1 MFWQKRFGDFAD
13 RLIHYKL
20 PVRLRLWNG
29 REVSLGGDP
38 LVTLEIRSVQA
49 LRRLLRPS
57 MATLGQAYVEGE
69 IDVVGAIDDVIG
81 AVAQIAA
88 HAGRIGRHRPRM
100 VRHSRK
106 IDAEAIAYHY
116 DVSNDFYRLWLDSE
130 MVYSCAYFHTPDDT
144 LEQAQLQKLDYILG
158 KLRLQPG
165 QRLLDIGC
173 GWGALVLRAAR
184 NHGVREVGITLSQ
197 KQFELA
203 SRRVAEAGL
212 ADRVE
217 IRLQDYRDVSG
228 PFERVVSVGMFEHVG
243 LKNLR
248 GYFAKI
254 NELLTD
260 DGICM
265 NHGITSSDPES
276 AESPL
281 GGGEFIERYVFPHG
295 ELPHIGLV
303 LKELSAAG
311 LEAADV
317 ENLRRHYA
325 LTTQHWSRRFEQ
337 NGERLRELVGE
348 KRYRI
353 WRAYLAGYTYGFRH
367 NWIALHQVLAVKA
380 SASDREPLPLT
391 RDYMYEPPPA
401 SGAPPAA
408 E

>member
-116 DVSNDFYRLWLDSE
+116 DVSNDFYRLWLDRE
-130 MVYSCAYFHTPDDT
+130 MVYSCAYFRTPDDT

-158 KLRLQPG
+158 KLRLRPG

-173 GWGALVLRAAR
+173 GWGALVLHAAR
-184 NHGVREVGITLSQ
+184 DYGVRAVGITLSQ
-197 KQFELA
+197 KQCELA
-203 SRRVAEAGL
+203 TRRVAEAGL
-212 ADRVE
+212 AERVE

-228 PFERVVSVGMFEHVG
+228 PFERIVSVGMFEHVG

-265 NHGITSSDPES
+265 NHGITSSDPDS

-353 WRAYLAGYTYGFRH
+353 WRAYLAGCTYGFRH

-380 SASDREPLPLT
+380 SAPERAPLPLT
-391 RDYMYEPPPA
+391 REYMY
-401 SGAPPAA
+401 APPAA

>member
-116 DVSNDFYRLWLDSE
+116 DVSNDFYRLWLDRE
-130 MVYSCAYFHTPDDT
+130 MVYSCAYFRTPDDT

-158 KLRLQPG
+158 KLRLRPG

-173 GWGALVLRAAR
+173 GWGALVLHAAR
-184 NHGVREVGITLSQ
+184 DYGVRAVGITLSQ
-197 KQFELA
+197 KQCELA
-203 SRRVAEAGL
+203 TRRVAEAGL

-228 PFERVVSVGMFEHVG
+228 PFERIVSVGMFEHVG

-265 NHGITSSDPES
+265 NHGITSSDPDS

-353 WRAYLAGYTYGFRH
+353 WRAYLAGCTYGFRH

-380 SASDREPLPLT
+380 SAPDREPLPLT
-391 RDYMYEPPPA
+391 RDYMY
-401 SGAPPAA
+401 APPAA

>member
-116 DVSNDFYRLWLDSE
+116 DVSNDFYRLWLDRE
-130 MVYSCAYFHTPDDT
+130 MVYSCAYFRTPGDT

-173 GWGALVLRAAR
+173 GWGALVLHAAR
-184 NHGVREVGITLSQ
+184 DYGVRAVGITLSQ
-197 KQFELA
+197 KQCELA
-203 SRRVAEAGL
+203 TRRVAEAGL

-228 PFERVVSVGMFEHVG
+228 PFERIVSVGMFEHVG

-254 NELLTD
+254 HELLTD

-265 NHGITSSDPES
+265 NHGITSSDPDS

-295 ELPHIGLV
+295 ELPHVGLV
-303 LKELSAAG
+303 LKEISAAG
-311 LEAADV
+311 LEAVDV

-337 NGERLRELVGE
+337 NGERLKELVGE

-353 WRAYLAGYTYGFRH
+353 WRAYLAGCTYGFRH

-380 SASDREPLPLT
+380 AFPEQDQVPLT
-391 RDYMYEPPPA
+391 RDYMYA
-401 SGAPPAA
+401 APAA
-408 E
+408 GE